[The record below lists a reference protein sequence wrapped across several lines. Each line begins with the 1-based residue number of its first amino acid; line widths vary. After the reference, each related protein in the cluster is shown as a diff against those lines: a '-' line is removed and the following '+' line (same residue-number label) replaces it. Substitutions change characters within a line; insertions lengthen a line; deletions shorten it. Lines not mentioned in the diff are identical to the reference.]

1 MYPHHWETSWMSQ
14 GMGYC
19 GEIALDSVGRAKR
32 ERLRKEQAKGDKR
45 AIFIY
50 FALVDAN
57 PKTRWIIRR
66 ERVGDQDG
74 DVLLVQNRRITGW
87 SPLTRI

>member
-45 AIFIY
+45 AIFI
-50 FALVDAN
+50 L
-57 PKTRWIIRR
+57 
-66 ERVGDQDG
+66 
-74 DVLLVQNRRITGW
+74 RIGG
-87 SPLTRI
+87 R